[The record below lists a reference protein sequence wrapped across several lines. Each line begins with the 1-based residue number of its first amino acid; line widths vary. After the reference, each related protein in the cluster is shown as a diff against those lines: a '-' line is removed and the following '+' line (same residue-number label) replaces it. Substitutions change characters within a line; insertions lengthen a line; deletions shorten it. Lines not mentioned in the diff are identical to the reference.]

1 MKSVPGTA
9 SLAAQTVANNMV
21 LPMRSI
27 TEPSAC
33 FANFPVSSVMVLPS
47 ANSIVLTIGL
57 IIKIVLSILFLSK
70 FLQRYT
76 FIVVIRWK

>member
-1 MKSVPGTA
+1 
-9 SLAAQTVANNMV
+9 
-21 LPMRSI
+21 
-27 TEPSAC
+27 
-33 FANFPVSSVMVLPS
+33 MVLPS
-47 ANSIVLTIGL
+47 GNSIVLTIGL

>member
-1 MKSVPGTA
+1 
-9 SLAAQTVANNMV
+9 
-21 LPMRSI
+21 MRSI

-47 ANSIVLTIGL
+47 GNSIVLTIGL